1 MQLNCNICG
10 HYITENGFCKVAKQ
24 LCEKVALKSCASIQD
39 LTDYAKIGEAKR

>member
-1 MQLNCNICG
+1 MGNICG

-24 LCEKVALKSCASIQD
+24 LCEKVALKSYASIQD